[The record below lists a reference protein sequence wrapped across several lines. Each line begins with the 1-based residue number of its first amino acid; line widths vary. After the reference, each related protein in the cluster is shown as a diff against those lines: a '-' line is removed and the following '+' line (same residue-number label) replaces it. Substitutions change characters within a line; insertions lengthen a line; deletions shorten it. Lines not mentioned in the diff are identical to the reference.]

1 MKRNYIIPTTTSFAF
16 RTETICNPI
25 VNSVQGGV
33 LDWTDIPGDAGD
45 GI

>member
-16 RTETICNPI
+16 RTETICQTI

-33 LDWTDIPGDAGD
+33 LDYGDIDDPAT

>member
-1 MKRNYIIPTTTSFAF
+1 MKKYIIPSTTVFAF
-16 RTETICNPI
+16 HTETICESI
-25 VNSVQGGV
+25 VSSVQGI

>member
-16 RTETICNPI
+16 RTETICESI
-25 VNSVQGGV
+25 VSSVQGI